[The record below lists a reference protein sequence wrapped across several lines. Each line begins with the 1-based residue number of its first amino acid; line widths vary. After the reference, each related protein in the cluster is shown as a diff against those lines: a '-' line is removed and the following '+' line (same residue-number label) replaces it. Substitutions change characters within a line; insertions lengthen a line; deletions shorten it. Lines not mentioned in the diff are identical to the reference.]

1 MNPFLLFVE
10 QLGNQLQKTLPGETT
25 QFEMAHVKRGHILY
39 DNLKE
44 GDYKISAVL
53 IFIYPNN
60 QNNPSFLLIERPTY
74 DGHHSAQIAL
84 PGGKAELFDI
94 DIKATAL
101 REFSEETGCV
111 EPPIV
116 LGKCT
121 PVYIPVS
128 KFVVHPFV
136 AYLSHK
142 PNFTPDT
149 REVAQL
155 IECPISTLINPTI
168 VKETIVTPMENVSFK
183 TPYFDIENKIVWGAT
198 AMILNEFKAV
208 SNFALKQQTKT
219 P

>member
-1 MNPFLLFVE
+1 MDSFLLFVE
-10 QLGNQLQKTLPGETT
+10 QLSNQLQKTLPGEAV
-25 QFEMAHVKRGHILY
+25 QFEMAHAERERIFY
-39 DNLKE
+39 ENLQE
-44 GDYKISAVL
+44 EDYKVSAVL

-84 PGGKAELFDI
+84 PGGKAELFDF

-101 REFSEETGCV
+101 REFGEETGCV
-111 EPPIV
+111 ETPIV
-116 LGKCT
+116 IGKLT

-136 AYLSHK
+136 AYLNHK
-142 PNFTPDT
+142 PNFNPDT

-155 IECPISTLINPTI
+155 IECPISTLVNKGI
-168 VKETIVTPMENVSFK
+168 VKETIVTPIKNVSFK

-198 AMILNEFKAV
+198 AMILNEFKIV
-208 SNFALKQQTKT
+208 STSVE
-219 P
+219 